1 MTLVLVVWAMDK
13 VMLDGFD
20 CESLAMWAGG
30 GLGFADTEKVLVK
43 RGMACLKLCDNSRLV
58 AI

>member
-1 MTLVLVVWAMDK
+1 MLVVWAMDK